1 MRVGSSNKKE
11 SKPNGPHAPIA
22 THPLLMLKGEW
33 GSEYIT
39 FGVSGRGEVNTGTMI
54 GAYAGDT

>member
-22 THPLLMLKGEW
+22 IHPLLMLKGEW

-39 FGVSGRGEVNTGTMI
+39 FRGFRAWGKE
-54 GAYAGDT
+54 YGDYDRGICG